1 MNQQCNKAATTSR
14 GTRNTKRGALQSGNH
29 RRQVGQVHLFA
40 RAQRRHRLSGLSNYE
55 GLPRGGASIRE
66 NRLGE
71 LLAKG
76 RDPAHA
82 VFIYAQNFASVMAEE
97 MSVLKELRQYARTVE
112 KAEDEYIP
120 SFPPMSPVTISYF
133 TMWAFFDVLFGQ
145 SHETIG
151 TCLQRL
157 AREASF
163 QGWLMDAINVMQNSR
178 MGFYVHCGIEDR
190 YVRLREIGGGEIK
203 RCYSTSGYNG
213 EEGQIWFAR
222 LIAPSHSLVTHHVVM
237 TTPYVLLGTTERMLS
252 AYLAR
257 EIARMGA
264 KHLPRGMEAHTFLM
278 KHGPSPNHWNEYIF
292 SGYVNFQNDAVFISG
307 IPDVRETLPCA
318 PGNVFPRP
326 NDVVVQ
332 GR

>member
-1 MNQQCNKAATTSR
+1 MGTTADKLAKFIFSQERNGVIDLSAYRTTKASLEEA
-14 GTRNTKRGALQSGNH
+14 
-29 RRQVGQVHLFA
+29 HLD
-40 RAQRRHRLSGLSNYE
+40 
-55 GLPRGGASIRE
+55 E
-66 NRLGE
+66 NRLGQ

-82 VFIYAQNFASVMAEE
+82 VFIYAQNFASVMAEK

-120 SFPPMSPVTISYF
+120 GFPPMSPVTISYF

-157 AREASF
+157 AREVSF

-222 LIAPSHSLVTHHVVM
+222 PIAPSHSLATHHVVM

-264 KHLPRGMEAHTFLM
+264 KRLPRGMDAQTFLM

-307 IPDVRETLPCA
+307 IPDMRETLPCA
-318 PGNVFPRP
+318 PGNVFHRHQRRGGAGPLAR
-326 NDVVVQ
+326 
-332 GR
+332 RLE